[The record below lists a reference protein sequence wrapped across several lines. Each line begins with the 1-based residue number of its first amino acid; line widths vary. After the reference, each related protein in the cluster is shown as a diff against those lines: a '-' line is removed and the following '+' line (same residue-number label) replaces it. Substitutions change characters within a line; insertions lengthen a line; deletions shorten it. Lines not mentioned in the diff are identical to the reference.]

1 MSVQPGTPAPDEA
14 VAYLRTRLALMGLGA
29 ARIATSAA
37 SPSGGERLKAALA
50 CVLDAA

>member
-14 VAYLRTRLALMGLGA
+14 VASLRTCLALLGLDA
-29 ARIATSAA
+29 APIATPEA
-37 SPSGGERLKAALA
+37 SPSGGERLKAAVA